1 MLSSLAFLLPP
12 LRIIAANA
20 WPVLVA
26 QLASMAMMVI
36 DTALLGHYGAADLAA
51 VAVGGGI
58 YIAVV
63 MAAIGVLQAV
73 APVVAHLHGAG
84 REAELA
90 GALQQAFWLA
100 LFLAVPACLLMRFPG
115 PLLALTSME
124 PVVEAKTRDYLGI
137 LAWGLPFVLIYRS
150 FHAFSNALGQPRPLM
165 VISLLATSLHLPLS
179 WALIFGHLGSR
190 PLGVA
195 GSGYSTLAVSLL
207 GFACALGYLL
217 LSPVLRPLRLLTH
230 WQRPRWRS
238 QAELLRLGLPMGF
251 SNLVEISAFTFI
263 ALFVAGLGA
272 TVVAGHRIIA
282 NLSALAYMLPLSV
295 AIATLAQVGRHA
307 GAQDWLGARAAVAA
321 GMLLAGGL
329 SSLAALGLWF
339 GAGMLVPAYSSDP
352 EVVAVALSLIGYLAA
367 YQLFDAIQ
375 TIAGFALRACKVT
388 LVPMVIHTLCF
399 WGVGLGIGWWLAF
412 GTPAMGAAG
421 YWLAATLSLVPAAAL
436 LSGLLWWVL
445 RGLAAEGDSGRVPR

>member
-1 MLSSLAFLLPP
+1 MSQSFKLLIPP
-12 LRIIAANA
+12 LRTIAANA

-51 VAVGGGI
+51 VAIGGGI

-73 APVVAHLHGAG
+73 APVAAHLHGAG

-100 LFLAVPACLLMRFPG
+100 LFLTVPACLLMRFPG
-115 PLLALTSME
+115 PLLALTTME
-124 PVVEAKTRDYLGI
+124 SVVEAKTRDYLDI
-137 LAWGLPFVLIYRS
+137 LSWGLPFVLLYRS
-150 FHAFSNALGQPRPLM
+150 FHAFSNALGRPRPLM
-165 VISLLATSLHLPLS
+165 AISLFATSLHLPLS
-179 WALIFGHLGSR
+179 WGLIYGHLGSQ

-207 GFACALGYLL
+207 GFACALGYLM
-217 LSPVLRPLRLLTH
+217 LSPTLRPLHLLGR
-230 WQRPRWRS
+230 WQMPRWRA

-282 NLSALAYMLPLSV
+282 NLSALAYMLPLSI

-307 GAQDWLGARAAVAA
+307 GAKDWAGARAAVAA
-321 GMLLAGGL
+321 GMLLAGSM

-339 GAGMLVPAYSSDP
+339 GAGVLVPAYSADP
-352 EVVAVALSLIGYLAA
+352 GVVAVALSLIGYLAA

-375 TIAGFALRACKVT
+375 TIAGFSLRACKVT
-388 LVPMVIHTLCF
+388 LLPMLIHTLCF
-399 WGVGLGIGWWLAF
+399 WGIGLGGGWWLAF

-421 YWLAATLSLVPAAAL
+421 YWLAATLSLIPAAL
-436 LSGLLWWVL
+436 LLGGLLWRVL
-445 RGLAAEGDSGRVPR
+445 RELEK

>member
-1 MLSSLAFLLPP
+1 MPPSFTFLLPP

-51 VAVGGGI
+51 VAIGGGI

-100 LFLAVPACLLMRFPG
+100 LFLAVPACLLMFFPG
-115 PLLALTSME
+115 PLLALTIME

-137 LAWGLPFVLIYRS
+137 LAWGLPFVLLYRS
-150 FHAFSNALGQPRPLM
+150 FHAFSNALGRPRPLM

-179 WALIFGHLGSR
+179 WMLIYGHWGSQ

-207 GFACALGYLL
+207 GFACGLGYLL
-217 LSPVLRPLRLLTH
+217 LSPALQPLHLLGR
-230 WQRPRWRS
+230 WQMPRWRS

-307 GAQDWLGARAAVAA
+307 GAQDWAAARAAAAA

-329 SSLAALGLWF
+329 SSLAALGLWL
-339 GAGMLVPAYSSDP
+339 GAGVLVPAYSADP

-375 TIAGFALRACKVT
+375 TIAGFSLRACKVT
-388 LVPMVIHTLCF
+388 LLPMLIHTLCF
-399 WGVGLGIGWWLAF
+399 WGIGLGGGWWLAF
-412 GTPAMGAAG
+412 GAPAMGAAG
-421 YWLAATLSLVPAAAL
+421 YWLAATLSLVPAAL
-436 LSGLLWWVL
+436 LLGGLLWRVL
-445 RGLAAEGDSGRVPR
+445 RELEK